1 MKLKELGIF
10 VIILIITGCSQKT
23 PYNRYSDIP
32 KNHPTMKS
40 YKIKDKTYRPTY
52 VSIGDTMTGI
62 ASWYGPG
69 FHKKQ
74 TSSCEVYNMYA
85 HTAAHKTWPMNTMV
99 RATCR
104 ETGKSVVVRI
114 NDRGPFVA
122 GRVIDLS
129 YVMGKQLG
137 LDKKGITKIKLE
149 VLGFAGKIDKYRVK
163 KQKKSKKKKKI
174 KRVLLTDF
182 VVQVGSFQSFDIA
195 KKIQNIYKLKVLD
208 YQTNI
213 KIFNFANTTYY
224 RVWISGFRSQ
234 QEAEDF
240 VISNSINDTIILRGD
255 TGELCKRD

>member
-1 MKLKELGIF
+1 MRLRELGIF
-10 VIILIITGCSQKT
+10 FIILIISLSTTGCSQKT
-23 PYNRYSDIP
+23 PYSRYSDIP

-40 YKIKDKTYRPTY
+40 YKIKDKVYHPTY
-52 VSIGDTMTGI
+52 VSVGDTMTGV

-99 RATCR
+99 KATCR
-104 ETGKSVVVRI
+104 ETGKSVIVRI
-114 NDRGPFVA
+114 NDRGPFVN

-129 YVMGKQLG
+129 FIMGKQLG

-149 VLGFAGKIDKYRVK
+149 VLGFAGKIDKYRT
-163 KQKKSKKKKKI
+163 KKSKKRKK
-174 KRVLLTDF
+174 VLLTDF
-182 VVQVGSFQSFDIA
+182 VVQVGSFQSLDIA
-195 KKIQNIYKLKVLD
+195 KKIQNIYDLKVLD

-213 KIFNFANTTYY
+213 KIFNFGNTIYY

-240 VISNSINDTIILRGD
+240 VISNSLNDAIILRGD
-255 TGELCKRD
+255 TGELCKRN

>member
-1 MKLKELGIF
+1 MRLRELGIF
-10 VIILIITGCSQKT
+10 FIILIISLSTTGCSQKT
-23 PYNRYSDIP
+23 PYSRYSDIP

-40 YKIKDKTYRPTY
+40 YKIKDKVYHPTY
-52 VSIGDTMTGI
+52 VSVGDTMTGV

-99 RATCR
+99 KATCR
-104 ETGKSVVVRI
+104 ETGKSVIVRI
-114 NDRGPFVA
+114 NDRGPFVN

-129 YVMGKQLG
+129 FIMGKQLG

-149 VLGFAGKIDKYRVK
+149 VLGFAGKIDKYRT
-163 KQKKSKKKKKI
+163 KKSKKRKK
-174 KRVLLTDF
+174 VLLTDF
-182 VVQVGSFQSFDIA
+182 VVQVGSFQSLDIA
-195 KKIQNIYKLKVLD
+195 KKIQNIYDLKVLD

-213 KIFNFANTTYY
+213 KIFNFGNTIYY

-240 VISNSINDTIILRGD
+240 VISNSINDAIILRGD
-255 TGELCKRD
+255 TGELCKRN

>member
-1 MKLKELGIF
+1 MRLRELGIF
-10 VIILIITGCSQKT
+10 FIILILALFTTGCSQKT
-23 PYNRYSDIP
+23 PYSKYSDIP

-40 YKIKDKTYRPTY
+40 YKIKNKIYHPTY
-52 VSIGDTMTGI
+52 VSVGDTMSGI

-99 RATCR
+99 KATCI
-104 ETGKSVVVRI
+104 ETGKSVIVRI
-114 NDRGPFVA
+114 NDRGPFVS

-129 YVMGKQLG
+129 FIMGKQLG

-149 VLGFAGKIDKYRVK
+149 VLGFAGKIDKYRT
-163 KQKKSKKKKKI
+163 KKSKKKKK
-174 KRVLLTDF
+174 VLLTDF
-182 VVQVGSFQSFDIA
+182 VVQVGSFQSLDIA
-195 KKIQNIYKLKVLD
+195 KKIQNIYKLKVLG

-213 KIFNFANTTYY
+213 KIVSLNNTTYY
-224 RVWISGFRSQ
+224 RVWITGFRSQ

-240 VISNSINDTIILRGD
+240 VISNSINDAIILRGD